1 MLNEL
6 TVKQKK
12 FTQALV
18 ENPDRSIAE
27 AGRLAGYCDR
37 QQAHKALQS
46 TTIQDQ
52 LRGFLNTLE
61 AKGVSDTKSA
71 KVLSEA
77 MSAVKVVGGK
87 KLPDHK
93 VRLQANETYLKLRRL
108 IIPPSKTEIEEASKE
123 P

>member
-37 QQAHKALQS
+37 QQFKIS
-46 TTIQDQ
+46 
-52 LRGFLNTLE
+52 
-61 AKGVSDTKSA
+61 
-71 KVLSEA
+71 
-77 MSAVKVVGGK
+77 
-87 KLPDHK
+87 
-93 VRLQANETYLKLRRL
+93 
-108 IIPPSKTEIEEASKE
+108 
-123 P
+123 